1 MISELIFSSGL
12 WSRGEFYLFWVC
24 TDLFV
29 YEASVDTIYQMFQ
42 HIWIIS
48 LDVSVF
54 TVQFVLRFHVFDWGR
69 CPVNMRTFLSVCLL
83 WIRKIKLNGTYF
95 SVLNSPEN
103 YDRFVWG
110 LCGMSPSGHYWDYY
124 PGSFSSLS
132 SHCNSFED
140 RVPVDSSMGTQSSN
154 ELQWLYLTHLPLVP
168 HICVIELGHHLFR

>member
-1 MISELIFSSGL
+1 MIQGWILFVLSLYRSICL
-12 WSRGEFYLFWVC
+12 WSFSWYNISNVSTHLNHFFRCFRVHCAVC
-24 TDLFV
+24 
-29 YEASVDTIYQMFQ
+29 
-42 HIWIIS
+42 
-48 LDVSVF
+48 
-54 TVQFVLRFHVFDWGR
+54 LRFHVFDWGR